1 MKVNNVSI
9 YMGDDERILRKSEA
23 EKNELNQ
30 NQSKMIDG
38 KAFSAAFDP
47 IAAKREEAKKSAM
60 KLVGDAFAGEK
71 QIDNDLSTRREK
83 INALE
88 QDMSNANKS
97 IKEIEDGR
105 AELREKYGVA
115 SDSQDEQ
122 ELKLLEK
129 GVKAEIPG
137 SDVRLTEDEKQRI
150 AELKANGLSEYQQRS
165 LEMLES
171 ESTYIAAVNEA
182 KQEIEVEN
190 QIISATKIERL
201 KSHAMIDATKQAEAI
216 MDEANKEIV
225 GMLVDEA
232 KEHIDKKA
240 QETKEQAEAQK
251 EKEEEL
257 QERIDATKE
266 KKKENEELTEDIL
279 EGVADAASNASDVN
293 AAQQEIKDMMNKM
306 SLIEDDI
313 KGAAVDKNV

>member
-1 MKVNNVSI
+1 M
-9 YMGDDERILRKSEA
+9 
-23 EKNELNQ
+23 
-30 NQSKMIDG
+30 
-38 KAFSAAFDP
+38 
-47 IAAKREEAKKSAM
+47 
-60 KLVGDAFAGEK
+60 
-71 QIDNDLSTRREK
+71 
-83 INALE
+83 
-88 QDMSNANKS
+88 
-97 IKEIEDGR
+97 
-105 AELREKYGVA
+105 
-115 SDSQDEQ
+115 
-122 ELKLLEK
+122 
-129 GVKAEIPG
+129 
-137 SDVRLTEDEKQRI
+137 
-150 AELKANGLSEYQQRS
+150 SEYQQRS

-279 EGVADAASNASDVN
+279 EGVADATSNASDVN

>member
-30 NQSKMIDG
+30 NQRKMIDG

-47 IAAKREEAKKSAM
+47 IAAKREEAK
-60 KLVGDAFAGEK
+60 
-71 QIDNDLSTRREK
+71 
-83 INALE
+83 
-88 QDMSNANKS
+88 
-97 IKEIEDGR
+97 
-105 AELREKYGVA
+105 
-115 SDSQDEQ
+115 
-122 ELKLLEK
+122 
-129 GVKAEIPG
+129 
-137 SDVRLTEDEKQRI
+137 
-150 AELKANGLSEYQQRS
+150 
-165 LEMLES
+165 
-171 ESTYIAAVNEA
+171 
-182 KQEIEVEN
+182 
-190 QIISATKIERL
+190 
-201 KSHAMIDATKQAEAI
+201 
-216 MDEANKEIV
+216 
-225 GMLVDEA
+225 
-232 KEHIDKKA
+232 EHIDKKA
-240 QETKEQAEAQK
+240 QETKEQAEAKK

>member
-30 NQSKMIDG
+30 NQRKMIDG

-60 KLVGDAFAGEK
+60 KLVGDAFAGEN

-97 IKEIEDGR
+97 IKEIEDGS